1 MLHYI
6 SEEEKILLYK
16 LAKIFVFPSLYE
28 GFGMPIVEAMAAG
41 VPVIT
46 SNISSMPEVAG
57 DAALIVNPYSIE
69 EISSAIE
76 KYDLDEKLRKEKI
89 KLGYSQCQNYTWE
102 NSSRKLEKIYE
113 EV

>member
-1 MLHYI
+1 
-6 SEEEKILLYK
+6 
-16 LAKIFVFPSLYE
+16 
-28 GFGMPIVEAMAAG
+28 
-41 VPVIT
+41 
-46 SNISSMPEVAG
+46 MPEVAG

-113 EV
+113 KV